1 MPFLE
6 EFFVA
11 EGWEFNLMLQEHREP
26 GHRLLTALTD
36 RYGMPPST
44 LQRIAALIVL
54 WGTFEG
60 ELERTLWRLSGEDPT
75 GKTPTTDKMQLS
87 QKLRRLRELAG
98 SSAGKDWND
107 TIKLI
112 CELAGNLKLY
122 RDAIVHGRL
131 LPSSVGGG
139 FVLNPGWHGERRK
152 RRGTVAHIDDRL
164 VGIMLDA
171 FYELTAALQVIV
183 HGDSMQEIIAGVLG
197 RRDNIK
203 TAKSHSGEIIHLT
216 ELMNS
221 ETY

>member
-1 MPFLE
+1 
-6 EFFVA
+6 
-11 EGWEFNLMLQEHREP
+11 MLQQHRAP
-26 GHRLLTALTD
+26 GHRLLTVLTD

-60 ELERTLWRLSGEDPT
+60 ELERALWRLSGEDPT

-87 QKLRRLRELAG
+87 QKLDRLRELG
-98 SSAGKDWND
+98 GTSADKDWNV

-112 CELAGNLKLY
+112 CDLAGNLKLY
-122 RDAIVHGRL
+122 RDAIVHGQL

-152 RRGTVAHIDDRL
+152 RRGTVAHIDDHI

-171 FYELTAALQVIV
+171 FYELTAVIQVIARD
-183 HGDSMQEIIAGVLG
+183 GSMQEMIAGVLS
-197 RRDNIK
+197 RRDNLK
-203 TAKSHSGEIIHLT
+203 KAKSHSGEIIHPT
-216 ELMNS
+216 ELMNL